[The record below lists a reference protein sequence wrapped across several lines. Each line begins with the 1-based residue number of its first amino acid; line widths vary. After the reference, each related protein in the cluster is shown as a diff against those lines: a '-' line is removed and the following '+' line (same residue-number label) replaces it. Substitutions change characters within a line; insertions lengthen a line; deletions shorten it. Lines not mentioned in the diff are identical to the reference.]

1 MTRLLTAIRTD
12 VIVQLRT
19 NLYVVGIGAA
29 IIVAVAMAWL
39 STPERL
45 PAYMPTLL
53 LLVVGGTTL
62 LYVGAIMLFEKDEG
76 TLSATL
82 VSPLRS
88 SEYLWSK
95 VLSLTALA
103 TLESVVMIGGATLIM
118 SFSVDV
124 TLPNI
129 PILLVGIIGIG
140 VLYTLIGIIII
151 VRLDAITDFLI
162 LMGLVATVLQLPFL
176 YFLGWV
182 EHPLLLVIPTSAPTV
197 IMQGAY
203 RALSAGEWLY
213 AIGYTAALLVGLT
226 VWAQRAFHRH
236 LVVRVGS

>member
-1 MTRLLTAIRTD
+1 
-12 VIVQLRT
+12 
-19 NLYVVGIGAA
+19 
-29 IIVAVAMAWL
+29 MAWL
-39 STPERL
+39 ATPERL
-45 PAYMPTLL
+45 PAYIPTLL

-62 LYVGAIMLFEKDEG
+62 LYVGAMMLFEKDEG

-88 SEYLWSK
+88 SAEYLWSK

-129 PILLVGIIGIG
+129 PILLVEIG

-151 VRLDAITDFLI
+151 VRLDAITDFLV
-162 LMGLVATVLQLPFL
+162 LMGLVATMLQFPFL

-197 IMQGAY
+197 IMHGAY
-203 RALSAGEWLY
+203 RALSAGAWLY
-213 AIGYTAALLVGLT
+213 AIG
-226 VWAQRAFHRH
+226 
-236 LVVRVGS
+236 